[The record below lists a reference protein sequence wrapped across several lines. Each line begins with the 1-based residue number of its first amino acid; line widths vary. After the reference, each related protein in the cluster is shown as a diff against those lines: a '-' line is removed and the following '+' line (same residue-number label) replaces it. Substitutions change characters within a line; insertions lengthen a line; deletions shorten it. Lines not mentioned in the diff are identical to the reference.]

1 MQFIV
6 ILVLESTAMG
16 YFENIPHL
24 LLIFLRYNQKHFD
37 LYNKPVLLLTE
48 CKEVFVKALKPV
60 TPCALFPTA
69 SVFIFYSMR

>member
-24 LLIFLRYNQKHFD
+24 LLIFLHYNQKHFD
-37 LYNKPVLLLTE
+37 LYNKPVFLLTE